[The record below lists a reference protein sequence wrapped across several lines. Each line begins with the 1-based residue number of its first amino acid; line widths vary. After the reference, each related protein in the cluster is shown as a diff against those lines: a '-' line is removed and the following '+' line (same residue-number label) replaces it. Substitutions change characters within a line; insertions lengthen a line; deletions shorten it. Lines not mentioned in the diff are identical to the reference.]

1 MRKTTT
7 EDTNKDG
14 GMLLVGT
21 QGNQTERVSDEWP
34 TASSRID
41 SLRRSWAEESLH
53 PYAYTKLSVDPR
65 SRARQRISYEER
77 KDKRRGAADSEMLF
91 HSWIGSVQERRLE
104 S

>member
-41 SLRRSWAEESLH
+41 SLLRSWVEESLH
-53 PYAYTKLSVDPR
+53 PYAYTKLSVDVTLNW
-65 SRARQRISYEER
+65 Y
-77 KDKRRGAADSEMLF
+77 
-91 HSWIGSVQERRLE
+91 
-104 S
+104 